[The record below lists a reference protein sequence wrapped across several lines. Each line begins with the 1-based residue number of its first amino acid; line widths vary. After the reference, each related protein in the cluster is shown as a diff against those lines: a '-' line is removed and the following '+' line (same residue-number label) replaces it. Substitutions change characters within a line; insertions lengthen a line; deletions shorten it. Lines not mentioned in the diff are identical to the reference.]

1 PYILSSKVVAYVPH
15 TMVKDILSD
24 MEISSKRC
32 RWVKKLQ
39 EYDMDIQTTKLV
51 RGLGLAKLMAE
62 SNLQNVEVNQL
73 EEERADLLDKLMNS
87 EWYKDV

>member
-1 PYILSSKVVAYVPH
+1 
-15 TMVKDILSD
+15 

-62 SNLQNVEVNQL
+62 RNLQTMEVNEV
-73 EEERADLLDKLMNS
+73 EEERADVLGKL
-87 EWYKDV
+87 

>member
-1 PYILSSKVVAYVPH
+1 
-15 TMVKDILSD
+15 

-51 RGLGLAKLMAE
+51 RGLGLAKLMVE
-62 SNLQNVEVNQL
+62 RKLQNVEVNQL
-73 EEERADLLDKLMNS
+73 EKERVDVLAKL
-87 EWYKDV
+87 